1 MGFWVPMACGVFSD
15 QGLNLCL
22 LRWQAHCPPLGHQG
36 SLTSVFKRSPD
47 VCNLTRLKE
56 KIRRQP
62 VFRHRGLE
70 AKGGQLMDLA
80 VGVGRGCEALRCY
93 SQP

>member
-1 MGFWVPMACGVFSD
+1 MACGIFSD

-22 LRWQAHCPPLGHQG
+22 LHWQAHSPLLGHQG

-47 VCNLTRLKE
+47 ICNLTYLQE
-56 KIRRQP
+56 KTRRQP
-62 VFRHRGLE
+62 VFSHQGLE
-70 AKGGQLMDLA
+70 AEGQSVDGTGG
-80 VGVGRGCEALRCY
+80 GSGEGCEALRCY